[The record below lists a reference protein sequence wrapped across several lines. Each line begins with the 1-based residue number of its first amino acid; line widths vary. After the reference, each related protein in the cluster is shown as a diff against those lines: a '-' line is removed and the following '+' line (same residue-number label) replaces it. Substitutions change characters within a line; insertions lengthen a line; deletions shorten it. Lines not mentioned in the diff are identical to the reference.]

1 MVGPLGQVVFE
12 VPKLGE
18 TGFKID
24 QTYAAQEAAR
34 RKALEKKPTV
44 ANAEKEYYASIDKLK
59 GVYRQ
64 SVQMQFDNVFRPAAI
79 DYYQTGSQG
88 DLSRM
93 EAAAA
98 QLNDMITQGTAILEN
113 AGDTYRKGKD
123 NGFEGFTEN
132 PLEASQSY
140 TDWVNRTGDVVFKD
154 GKVMIRDGEGYI
166 PALSSTYYGTEIN
179 PNNAFMYTPKADLG
193 KYVNPENFVKEQS
206 VAISKSSTLQ
216 DAIDRV
222 ILMYNK
228 RFANA
233 SDVEFANDVLGSY
246 LISDDG
252 LAQDVAPDDLP
263 DLPENRNKIA
273 ADKYLGLISQ
283 FTDDEEVTES
293 SRLFY
298 EEKLRELV
306 TTRYKEPTA
315 DEEKNRPTANW
326 AEKNLLD
333 FEGAKAQLRG
343 RTMQYVNSNVNLVR
357 YVSLP
362 ENLRKSIVARLG
374 NNQPAFKGRIIGMG
388 VDTNGDLVIHK
399 EISSGDPAV
408 GFASLGGAQY
418 AMTFDKITRQDWA
431 SMTRDMQDVFTR
443 EFSRGRDYQG
453 VDPGVETLVRATYD
467 IEDILGI
474 N

>member
-98 QLNDMITQGTAILEN
+98 ELNEMIAQGTAILDN
-113 AGDTYRKGKD
+113 AGNTYQNGKD
-123 NGFEGFTEN
+123 NGFEGFTED
-132 PLEASQSY
+132 PLEASQIY
-140 TDWVNRTGDVVFKD
+140 TDWVNRTGDIVLKD
-154 GKVMIRDGEGYI
+154 GKVMIRDGEGYV
-166 PALSSTYYGTEIN
+166 PALRSSYFGTEIN

-206 VAISKSSTLQ
+206 RAINAAATLN
-216 DAIDRV
+216 DAINNV
-222 ILMYNK
+222 LFIYNK
-228 RFANA
+228 RFINT

-273 ADKYLGLISQ
+273 ADKYLGLIGQ

-293 SRLFY
+293 ARTLY
-298 EEKLRELV
+298 EEKIKELV
-306 TTRYKEPTA
+306 TKRYKEPA
-315 DEEKNRPTANW
+315 PDEVKNRPSANW
-326 AEKNLLD
+326 AAANLIEFDTSTPRLVGGAMQYTAGTKNL
-333 FEGAKAQLRG
+333 A
-343 RTMQYVNSNVNLVR
+343 R
-357 YVSLP
+357 YISLP
-362 ENLRKSIVARLG
+362 ENLRKSYVIPSGAGAGYKARV
-374 NNQPAFKGRIIGMG
+374 IGMG

-399 EISSGDPAV
+399 EISSGDPAL
-408 GFASLGGAQY
+408 GYAQLGGAQY
-418 AMTFDKITRQDWA
+418 GVTLEKITGQDWS
-431 SMTRDMQDVFTR
+431 SMTQDMQDVFTK

-453 VDPGVETLVRATYD
+453 LDPNIETIVRGKYD
-467 IEDILGI
+467 IEDILGL
-474 N
+474 

>member
-18 TGFKID
+18 AGFKID

-44 ANAEKEYYASIDKLK
+44 ANAEKDYYASIDKLK

-98 QLNDMITQGTAILEN
+98 ELSEMITQGTTILDN
-113 AGDTYRKGKD
+113 AGNTYKKAKE
-123 NGFEGFTEN
+123 NGFEGFTED

-166 PALSSTYYGTEIN
+166 PALRSTYYGTEIN

-193 KYVNPENFVKEQS
+193 KYVNADAFVREQS
-206 VAISKSSTLQ
+206 KAINSAATLQ
-216 DAIDRV
+216 DAIDNV
-222 ILMYNK
+222 LTV
-228 RFANA
+228 F
-233 SDVEFANDVLGSY
+233 DVRYSNPEYREFRNDILGSY
-246 LISDDG
+246 LISPDG

-273 ADKYLGLISQ
+273 ADKYLGLISEY
-283 FTDDEEVTES
+283 TDNEDIEDA
-293 SRLFY
+293 SRALY
-298 EEKLRELV
+298 EDNVKRLV
-306 TTRYKEPTA
+306 TKLYKEPA
-315 DEEKNRPTANW
+315 PDEAKNRPSAEW
-326 AEKNLLD
+326 AATNLITFDTSTPKLV
-333 FEGAKAQLRG
+333 GG
-343 RTMQYVNSNVNLVR
+343 NMQYTAGTKDLAR
-357 YVSLP
+357 YISLP
-362 ENLRKSIVARLG
+362 ENLRKSFVNPSGLG
-374 NNQPAFKGRIIGMG
+374 AGYKGRVIGMG
-388 VDTNGDLVIHK
+388 VDVNGNLVVHK
-399 EISSGDPAV
+399 EISSGDPNLGYAQ
-408 GFASLGGAQY
+408 LGGAQY
-418 AMTFDKITRQDWA
+418 GVTLEKITAQDWG
-431 SMTRDMQDVFTR
+431 SMTQDMKDVFTR

-453 VDPGVETLVRATYD
+453 LDPNVEAIVRGTYD
-467 IEDILGI
+467 IPDILGI
-474 N
+474 